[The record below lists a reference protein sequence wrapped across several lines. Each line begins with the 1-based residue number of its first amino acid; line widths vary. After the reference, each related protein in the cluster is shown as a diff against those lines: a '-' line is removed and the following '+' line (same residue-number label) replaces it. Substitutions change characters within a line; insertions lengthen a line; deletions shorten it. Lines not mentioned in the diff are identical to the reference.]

1 MARAPDGRYWLFVDN
16 WGGSA
21 GSPGHIRRLS
31 PIEPEEDSRAWYG
44 TPSFAW
50 DSQHRMHMVYLHWGG
65 KRRVRH
71 VMSEDGKTWG
81 KPVTLATV
89 EGGGLIGSL
98 QLVLGKEG
106 TALIHEGAG
115 LWLTRLRPGGDATG
129 LRRVGA
135 ATKITGPFSPGGGAS
150 LAVTPD
156 GRVVL
161 LVGGDT
167 VWLFRGK
174 LAEIL
179 KEPHGQE

>member
-1 MARAPDGRYWLFVDN
+1 
-16 WGGSA
+16 
-21 GSPGHIRRLS
+21 
-31 PIEPEEDSRAWYG
+31 
-44 TPSFAW
+44 
-50 DSQHRMHMVYLHWGG
+50 MVYLHWGG

-71 VMSEDGKTWG
+71 VMSEDGKT
-81 KPVTLATV
+81 L
-89 EGGGLIGSL
+89 
-98 QLVLGKEG
+98 
-106 TALIHEGAG
+106 AG